1 MHERMVN
8 VLNFTENAQK
18 MHRKQPEFPE
28 NILNL
33 VQNSHRN
40 YTEIILKILH
50 GNYTEIT
57 SEYVW
62 NYTEI
67 VQNASGIHPEYIK
80 DAILCDFYYY
90 VCKIYA
96 SYTKLISH
104 YALININ
111 IGHYSLV
118 TNTNSIRILMNKIFF
133 WERNFNKNL
142 VLSNKKKFFV
152 LSILLILNL
161 YPHKIYVNL
170 QL

>member
-1 MHERMVN
+1 MENFRGICTENVLKIHWKWDPENILKLPVKNWYSVPERMVN

-18 MHRKQPEFPE
+18 TAWISRKYTESGSEFTQK
-28 NILNL
+28 LYW
-33 VQNSHRN
+33 N

-57 SEYVW
+57 PEYVW

-104 YALININ
+104 
-111 IGHYSLV
+111 
-118 TNTNSIRILMNKIFF
+118 
-133 WERNFNKNL
+133 
-142 VLSNKKKFFV
+142 
-152 LSILLILNL
+152 
-161 YPHKIYVNL
+161 
-170 QL
+170 